1 MYFLCRIVSFKKKQR
16 CLPILYFRVK
26 LIRFCTL
33 LDLQP
38 KELRLLLWP
47 EPGPHLFFLSNPDPT
62 RFRKV
67 VQIRRIPIRHTW
79 RTAACGSPGRG
90 GGHWAGSTACP
101 AHPSAASR
109 IPAHTQYR
117 AVRNTNKY
125 KEDFK
130 ESEKNISTHISI
142 YWTNLKNEKI

>member
-47 EPGPHLFFLSNPDPT
+47 EPGPHLFFY
-62 RFRKV
+62 
-67 VQIRRIPIRHTW
+67 QIRIQPGLEKLFRSYGSRSATLDVPLHVAAPAEEVVIERVAPLVRLIRQLHLAYLHTHNTERLGIQKNTKKISKSQKKTFPPI
-79 RTAACGSPGRG
+79 SPF
-90 GGHWAGSTACP
+90 TEQ
-101 AHPSAASR
+101 
-109 IPAHTQYR
+109 I
-117 AVRNTNKY
+117 
-125 KEDFK
+125 
-130 ESEKNISTHISI
+130 
-142 YWTNLKNEKI
+142 